1 MDDVTAVLDR
11 EFPARTVAET
21 APARRG
27 NTKETTLV
35 RFADGGGVVV
45 QFSAD
50 AEAFRTELAVARAV
64 GARTA
69 VPTPRVLA
77 DGVLNGRPY
86 AVVELVD
93 GVDLHERFSRVS
105 SATRRRLSRGFGRS
119 LAALHGSFAFEGY
132 GAVRVEDEGEDGDG
146 SDDGDEEAARDPSDA
161 AVTLRSDGAGSWA
174 SWFDAHVRDGISALP
189 AAFDDVRGELLAALD
204 DAHLPRNPTP
214 RLYPWD
220 LRPGNAVF
228 DGEEVVAVLDWGG
241 PLAAAAGLG
250 AAKVEHL
257 VADWYV
263 ADGDPLRAAFREGY
277 RSVRPYPEVPP
288 VYRLAAVVRSA
299 VDSHGVVTRPRY
311 PELEGEAA
319 VGFHR
324 ERMREWL
331 SVASAADD

>member
-1 MDDVTAVLDR
+1 MNDDDDVAAVLDR
-11 EFPARTVAET
+11 EFPARTVTET
-21 APARRG
+21 TPSRRG

-35 RFADGGGVVV
+35 RFADGEGAVV
-45 QFSAD
+45 QFAAD
-50 AEAFRTELAVARAV
+50 ADAFRTELALARAV
-64 GARTA
+64 RERTA
-69 VPTPRVLA
+69 VPTPRILA
-77 DGVLNGRPY
+77 DGSLAGRPY
-86 AVVELVD
+86 AVAALVD

-105 SATRRRLSRGFGRS
+105 SATRRRLSRRFGRS
-119 LAALHGSFAFEGY
+119 LAALHESFAFEGY
-132 GAVRVEDEGEDGDG
+132 GAVRVDGGSDGEDAG
-146 SDDGDEEAARDPSDA
+146 AA
-161 AVTLRSDGAGSWA
+161 LRADGAESWP
-174 SWFDAHVRDGISALP
+174 SWFDAHVREGIDALP
-189 AAFDDVRGELLAALD
+189 AAFDDVREELLAGLD
-204 DAHLPRNPTP
+204 GASLSRNPTP

-228 DGEEVVAVLDWGG
+228 DGDDVAAVLDWGG
-241 PLAAAAGLG
+241 PLSAAAGLA

-263 ADGDPLRAAFREGY
+263 ADGAPLRTAFREGY

-319 VGFHR
+319 VEFHR

-331 SVASAADD
+331 SSAED

>member
-11 EFPARTVAET
+11 EFPARRVAET
-21 APARRG
+21 TPARRG

-50 AEAFRTELAVARAV
+50 AEAFRTELALARAV
-64 GARTA
+64 RERTA

-77 DGVLNGRPY
+77 DGSLGGRPY

-93 GVDLHERFSRVS
+93 GADLHERFSRVS

-119 LAALHGSFAFEGY
+119 LAALHESFVFEDY
-132 GAVRVEDEGEDGDG
+132 GAVRVEDGRTGGE
-146 SDDGDEEAARDPSDA
+146 GDEDAGAA
-161 AVTLRSDGAGSWA
+161 LRADGTESWP
-174 SWFDAHVRDGISALP
+174 SWFDAHARAGVDALPTAFDGVRD
-189 AAFDDVRGELLAALD
+189 ELLAALD
-204 DAHLPRNPTP
+204 DADVSGSPTP

-228 DGEEVVAVLDWGG
+228 DGGDVAAVLDWGG
-241 PLAAAAGLG
+241 PLSAAAGLA

-263 ADGDPLRAAFREGY
+263 ADGAPLRVAFREGY
-277 RSVRPYPEVPP
+277 RSVRPYPEVPS

-311 PELEGEAA
+311 PELEGKKA
-319 VGFHR
+319 VAFHR
-324 ERMREWL
+324 ERMCEWL
-331 SVASAADD
+331 SAASPSDG